1 VQAVVEP
8 LAADAQ
14 YQERTLPG
22 VSRTFA
28 LTIPQLPPPL
38 RPVVINGYLLC
49 RLADTIEDDAR
60 LSVQQKE
67 GYHAQFI
74 TVVEGSTPAEPFA
87 RALLSDLSPTC
98 PPAERELVR
107 NAARVIRL
115 THSFNPSQHSALVRC
130 ARVMCKGMGRF
141 EHNVSLAGLADVAEM
156 DHYCYHVAGCVGEM
170 LTELFCDYSTE
181 IARHRDELLPL
192 AVSFGQGLQMT
203 NILKDVWDDRRR
215 GACWLPREVFAG
227 GDTDDLVRDHSGTAF
242 YRGYAELLGLGLA
255 HLRNALDYVALIPP
269 RERGI
274 RKFCLWAIGM
284 AVLTLRKIHRHPS
297 FTATEQVKISH
308 LSVKATILTTDLIV
322 GNDYLL
328 GRLFSLLV
336 RGMPPLPDLHR
347 TWAVPGEVYDG

>member
-1 VQAVVEP
+1 MAEP
-8 LAADAQ
+8 LVADLE

-38 RPVVINGYLLC
+38 CPVVSNGYLLC

-74 TVVEGSTPAEPFA
+74 AVVEGSAPPEPFA
-87 RALLSDLSPTC
+87 RKLLADLSPAC
-98 PPAERELVR
+98 PARERELVR

-115 THSFNPSQHSALVRC
+115 THSFNPTQRNALARC
-130 ARVMCKGMGRF
+130 VRVMCTGMGRF

-156 DHYCYHVAGCVGEM
+156 DRYCYHVAGCVGEM
-170 LTELFCDYSTE
+170 LTELFCDYSPE
-181 IARHRDELLPL
+181 IARHRNELLPL

-215 GACWLPREVFAG
+215 GACWLPREVFPG
-227 GDTDDLVRDHSGTAF
+227 RDGDDLVRDHAGTAF
-242 YRGYAELLGLGLA
+242 HRGYAELLGLGLA
-255 HLRNALDYVALIPP
+255 HLRNALDYVALIPR

-284 AVLTLRKIHRHPS
+284 AVLTLRKIHRHPT
-297 FTATEQVKISH
+297 FLATEQVKISR
-308 LSVKATILTTDLIV
+308 LSVKATIVTTELIG

-328 GRLFSLLV
+328 GRMFALLT
-336 RGMPPLPDLHR
+336 RGMPPLPDLR
-347 TWAVPGEVYDG
+347 QTWTVPGGVYHG